1 MSEVNQT
8 SSSFDSESKWINQSE
23 VSFHEFPDPLEQQN
37 STIKTTSDFQDKNN
51 NLSTKHN
58 NKIVEYTTKS
68 QIKADTSASTSQKMN
83 WQRVAHKLREYNRK
97 LLKKVFRLEQELA
110 EIDNKFNKYVEKSQS
125 SDLLLAQQAEEIKN
139 HQEQFAQLTQQL
151 ALSQKQIDSQ
161 ELIVQQIAE
170 QHELS
175 EKQAAQ
181 LERECT
187 LLQEKYN
194 DQAFQLVTTEQKNQE
209 LQIQLNQ
216 QQQNTL
222 ELEAKLKQ
230 YQESEIA
237 RKEKAL
243 SRHQNYPH
251 NRYIQPWS
259 TATIPEPKI
268 SLPRNTQQATTANK
282 RDAATSKTIKTAAK
296 IASWEAETVS
306 LKVSPKKTDKSQIV
320 SNKTTSKTT
329 NSDQNKKPQSL
340 AAIDL
345 PTFPRPR

>member
-1 MSEVNQT
+1 MSDVNQNSP
-8 SSSFDSESKWINQSE
+8 SSDSESKWINQSE
-23 VSFHEFPDPLEQQN
+23 VFCSESYNPLEQENQI
-37 STIKTTSDFQDKNN
+37 TDKKSESAHP
-51 NLSTKHN
+51 L
-58 NKIVEYTTKS
+58 EYNPKS
-68 QIKADTSASTSQKMN
+68 QAKTETASSKSQTMN

-110 EIDNKFNKYVEKSQS
+110 EIDNKFNKHLEKSQS
-125 SDLLLAQQAEEIKN
+125 SDLLLVQQAEEIKSY
-139 HQEQFAQLTQQL
+139 QEQFAQLTQQL
-151 ALSQKQIDSQ
+151 VTSQQQVDSQ

-175 EKQAAQ
+175 QKQAAQ

-194 DQAFQLVTTEQKNQE
+194 DQAFELVTKEQKNQE

-216 QQQNTL
+216 QQQSIL
-222 ELEAKLKQ
+222 ELEAKLKE

-237 RKEKAL
+237 RKEKTS

-268 SLPRNTQQATTANK
+268 SLPRNRTQPKVSQ
-282 RDAATSKTIKTAAK
+282 RDEAASETIKTAAQ
-296 IASWEAETVS
+296 IASWAAEPVS
-306 LKVSPKKTDKSQIV
+306 LKVSQKKTDKPQ
-320 SNKTTSKTT
+320 TPSKTA
-329 NSDQNKKPQSL
+329 SASQSKKPQSL

-345 PTFPRPR
+345 PTFPRPH